1 MSYEYG
7 SIDLGIRNPFRA
19 EGLVRAVGGVFTG
32 GLGVFSLLMVKSLV
46 EQGERLQGWLH
57 LAVGVILL
65 AAGLATL
72 GTGIFQ
78 MVRFFVGRSVPTSL
92 APNVAKSESHV
103 VELGVAYNADQIEQM
118 LQGRKNL
125 TFVEPMGWLAR
136 VIHSMFPTLL
146 FLPYLYRNM
155 AQRMIS
161 GLAATVLLLL
171 CYGLAWFSGST
182 GLTTVNKTPVM
193 DWMALCLAFY
203 LFGVWYRKRT
213 PLSRTLQMRTEV
225 ASLKGLVILV
235 SSAILLPV
243 VLSFVHHK
251 LFKLPVLP
259 VTGAG
264 LIFLILG
271 LALVVCAMCGVL
283 LFMRM
288 QKAVPVT
295 EVSELR
301 TNWQESVHP
310 QEIFINFET
319 IVMANRR
326 YKEVPN
332 RVYRDFDANL
342 VKEGSTD
349 KGHFSG
355 EMIQET
361 QPAFHPV
368 EMPDSFRW
376 LRMAST
382 VTGNLLVVAAA
393 FWLYFKIDDLALLL
407 GTQTLKAGQYF
418 AFAESLLMVFTV
430 WLFGVM
436 LARYTHPFWAEL
448 QFDSQLVYFRCEGTY
463 TESRLST
470 GTSIYDSTRSENVV
484 VRSSMTPWVIT
495 SAVRTVTFAES
506 GARNLEFPRHILE
519 MHKSDDTL
527 KQIEQEI
534 RGFLRDRETV
544 ASINNEKDLASAARI
559 HQVNQQSRAITPD
572 RLVAPERPL
581 VPQQPSGQAD
591 DHLRDGI

>member
-19 EGLVRAVGGVFTG
+19 EGFVRAVGGLLTG
-32 GLGVFSLLMVKSLV
+32 GLGLFSLLMVKSLV
-46 EQGERLQGWLH
+46 EQGERLQGWMH

-65 AAGLATL
+65 AAGLAAL
-72 GTGIFQ
+72 GIGIFQ

-92 APNVAKSESHV
+92 AKNVAKSESHV
-103 VELGVAYNADQIEQM
+103 IELGVAYQPDQIEQM
-118 LQGRKNL
+118 VQGRKNL
-125 TFVEPMGWLAR
+125 TFVEPLGWLAR
-136 VIHSMFPTLL
+136 VIHSMFPSLL

-155 AQRMIS
+155 AQRLIK
-161 GLAATVLLLL
+161 GLASTVLLLI

-193 DWMALCLAFY
+193 DWMALFLAFY
-203 LFGVWYRKRT
+203 LFGVWYRNRT
-213 PLSRTLQMRTEV
+213 PLARNLQMRTEV
-225 ASLKGLVILV
+225 TSFNGIVILIT
-235 SSAILLPV
+235 SAILLPV
-243 VLSFVHHK
+243 VLSLVHHH

-259 VTGAG
+259 VTGVG

-271 LALVVCAMCGVL
+271 LAVLVCLLCGALLVL
-283 LFMRM
+283 RM
-288 QKAVPVT
+288 QKARPVT

-310 QEIFINFET
+310 QEIFINFEN

-342 VKEGSTD
+342 IKEGSTD

-361 QPAFHPV
+361 QPAYHPL
-368 EMPDSFRW
+368 EMPETFRW
-376 LRMAST
+376 LRMAAT
-382 VTGNLLVVAAA
+382 ITGNLLVVIAA
-393 FWLYFKIDDLALLL
+393 FWLYAKIDDVSALL
-407 GTQTLKAGQYF
+407 GSRTAGIGHYL
-418 AFAESLLMVFTV
+418 AFAESLLMVLTV

-448 QFDSQLVYFRCEGTY
+448 QFDSLLVYFKCEGTY

-484 VRSSMTPWVIT
+484 VRSSMTPWVIAT
-495 SAVRTVTFAES
+495 QLRSVTFAES
-506 GARNLEFPRHILE
+506 GARNLEYPRHILE
-519 MHKSDDTL
+519 MHKAEDAL

-534 RGFLRDRETV
+534 RHFLRDRETV
-544 ASINNEKDLASAARI
+544 ATINNEKDLASAARI
-559 HQVNQQSRAITPD
+559 HQVNQQTRAVTPES
-572 RLVAPERPL
+572 LAAPATPL
-581 VPQQPSGQAD
+581 VPQQPAGD
-591 DHLRDGI
+591 NPV

>member
-19 EGLVRAVGGVFTG
+19 EGFVRAAGGVLTG
-32 GLGVFSLLMVKSLV
+32 GLGVFCLFMIKALV

-65 AAGLATL
+65 AAGLAAL
-72 GTGIFQ
+72 GVGIFQ

-92 APNVAKSESHV
+92 AKNVAKSESHV
-103 VELGVAYNADQIEQM
+103 IELGVAYQPDQIEQM
-118 LQGRKNL
+118 VQGRKNL
-125 TFVEPMGWLAR
+125 TFVEPLGWLAR
-136 VIHSMFPTLL
+136 VIHSMFPSLL

-155 AQRMIS
+155 AQRLIK
-161 GLAATVLLLL
+161 GLASTVLLLM

-193 DWMALCLAFY
+193 DWMALFLAFY
-203 LFGVWYRKRT
+203 LFGVWYRNRT
-213 PLSRTLQMRTEV
+213 PLSRNLQMRTEV
-225 ASLKGLVILV
+225 ASLKSIVILV
-235 SSAILLPV
+235 TSAILLPV
-243 VLSFVHHK
+243 LLSFVHHS

-259 VTGAG
+259 VTGTG

-271 LALVVCAMCGVL
+271 LAILVCSLCGVL

-288 QKAVPVT
+288 QKAKPIT

-310 QEIFINFET
+310 QEIFINFEN

-342 VKEGSTD
+342 IKEGSND
-349 KGHFSG
+349 KGHFAG

-361 QPAFHPV
+361 QPAYHPV
-368 EMPDSFRW
+368 DMPDLFRW
-376 LRMAST
+376 LRMTST
-382 VTGNLLVVAAA
+382 VMGNALVVVAA
-393 FWLYFKIDDLALLL
+393 FWLYAKIDDLSALLR
-407 GTQTLKAGQYF
+407 TDVAKIGQYF
-418 AFAESLLMVFTV
+418 AFAESLLMVLTV

-436 LARYTHPFWAEL
+436 IARYTHPFWAEL
-448 QFDSQLVYFRCEGTY
+448 QFDSLLVYFKCEGTY

-470 GTSIYDSTRSENVV
+470 GASIYDSTRSENVV

-495 SAVRTVTFAES
+495 TQLRSVTFAES
-506 GARNLEFPRHILE
+506 GARNLEYPRHILE
-519 MHKSDDTL
+519 MHKADDAL
-527 KQIEQEI
+527 KQIELEI
-534 RGFLRDRETV
+534 RTFLRDRETV
-544 ASINNEKDLASAARI
+544 ASINNDKDLASAARI
-559 HQVNQQSRAITPD
+559 HQVNQQSRAVTPGQ
-572 RLVAPERPL
+572 LAAPSAPL
-581 VPQQPSGQAD
+581 VSQQPPVAGD
-591 DHLRDGI
+591 DALRD